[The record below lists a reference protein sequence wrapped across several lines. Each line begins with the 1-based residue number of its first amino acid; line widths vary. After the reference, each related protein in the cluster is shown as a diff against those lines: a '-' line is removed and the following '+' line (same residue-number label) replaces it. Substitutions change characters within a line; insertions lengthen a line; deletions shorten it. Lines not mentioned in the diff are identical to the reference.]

1 MKNIK
6 IYLKATRLLSVI
18 VFITM
23 FTSCQDFL
31 DLKPISSSTVATFYE
46 SQDDFNQ
53 AVVGTYA
60 EMADVYTFA
69 YYMLFADLR
78 ADNTSMMVPGGG
90 SDMAKRVID
99 NFNLDP
105 TNEELLKMWKE
116 SYEVIQRAN
125 AVLTYIEDVDFE
137 QSVKGQYIGESLAL
151 RSLAYFNL
159 VRIFG
164 DVPLVIS
171 ADADISE
178 SYNTT
183 RSPVAEVYSLIVTD
197 LTNAITKL
205 PETYEASE
213 SGRVTQGAAQTL
225 LGQVY
230 LTQKN
235 FSEAA
240 SQFTAVVGNGNYNL
254 LGAYEEN
261 FVGVNQGNGEAVWQ
275 ILFKSGAGSMGSAY
289 PNWHAPDGSDGILVP
304 TGGTLGFNQVTNDM
318 YDAYEVGDL
327 RRDVSVGL
335 GYTDNNGVWQ
345 DAKYI
350 KLYVDIDPGAGTYD
364 SESDWNLFRYSHVL
378 LMAAEAL
385 NEESGPTA
393 KCYEY
398 INAVRSRAGLADLSG
413 LDKSSFR
420 NAVYAEQRVEVAFEG
435 HRWFDLIR
443 TDRAISVMNS
453 KIDAGDTGTSVGPGS
468 PISDFQLLF
477 PLPEAVIATSA
488 EGVITQNPGY

>member
-1 MKNIK
+1 MKNIE
-6 IYLKATRLLSVI
+6 IYLKATRLISVI

-31 DLKPISSSTVATFYE
+31 DLKPISTSTVATFYE

-53 AVVGTYA
+53 AVVGTYG

-125 AVLTYIEDVDFE
+125 AVLTYIEDIDFD
-137 QSVKGQYIGESLAL
+137 QSLKDQYIGESQAL
-151 RSLAYFNL
+151 RALAYFNL

-171 ADADISE
+171 ADADISD
-178 SYNTT
+178 SYNTP
-183 RSPVAEVYSLIVTD
+183 RSSVADVYSIIVTD
-197 LTNAITKL
+197 LTNAISKL
-205 PETYEASE
+205 PETYDVSE

-225 LGQVY
+225 LGQIY

-235 FSEAA
+235 FADAA
-240 SQFTAVVGNGNYNL
+240 AQFSAVIDNDNYSL
-254 LGAYEEN
+254 LGTYEEN
-261 FVGVNQGNGEAVWQ
+261 FAGVNQGNGEAVWQ

-289 PNWHAPDGSDGILVP
+289 PNWHAPNGSDGILVP
-304 TGGTLGFNQVTNDM
+304 TGGTLGFNQVTDDM
-318 YDAYEVGDL
+318 YNAYEAGDL

-335 GYTDNNGVWQ
+335 GYTDNNAVWQ

-364 SESDWNLFRYSHVL
+364 SESDWNVFRYSHVL

-385 NEESGPTA
+385 NEESGPTS

-398 INAVRSRAGLADLSG
+398 INAVRNRAGLADLSG
-413 LDKSSFR
+413 LDQSSFR
-420 NAVYAEQRVEVAFEG
+420 DAVFAEQRVEVAFEG
-435 HRWFDLIR
+435 HRWFQLLR
-443 TDRAISVMNS
+443 TDKAISVMNS
-453 KIDAGDTGTSVGPGS
+453 KIDAGDTGASVGPGS

-477 PLPEAVIATSA
+477 PLPESVIATSA
-488 EGVITQNPGY
+488 EGAIVQNSGY